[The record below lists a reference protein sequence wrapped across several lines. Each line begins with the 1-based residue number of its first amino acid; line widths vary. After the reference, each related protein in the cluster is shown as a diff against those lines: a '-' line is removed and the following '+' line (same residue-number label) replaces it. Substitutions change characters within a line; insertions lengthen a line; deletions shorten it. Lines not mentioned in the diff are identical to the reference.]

1 MKLTNKQAANVT
13 LATGSNTVYLPDTDA
28 QIRAFTVSNS
38 TAANIDLT
46 VEVNGKQM
54 VKKTITAGATEVI
67 SSLFNQ
73 QIVKDEPLTMTGE
86 GVNVLLTVVEITE

>member
-13 LATGSNTVYLPDTDA
+13 LATGSNTIYLPKTDA
-28 QIRAFTVSNS
+28 QIRAFTTNNP
-38 TAANIDLT
+38 TANPVDMTIL
-46 VEVNGKQM
+46 VNGKQM

-73 QIVKDEPLTMTGE
+73 QIVKDEPLTMTGT

>member
-28 QIRAFTVSNS
+28 QIRAFTVNNP
-38 TAANIDLT
+38 TVTNIDLT
-46 VEVNGKQM
+46 VEVSGKAM

-67 SSLFNQ
+67 ASLFNQ
-73 QIVKDEPLTMTGE
+73 QLVKDEPLTMTGE
-86 GVNVLLTVVEITE
+86 GANVLLTVVEITE